1 MIYFFLAAVCGI
13 NLYNWWKLRD
23 AFLHQ
28 SLWGSALLLIAFLAL
43 AMMPVWI
50 RVLFRGRGNAPDWLE
65 QLAWVWLAWA
75 FWLTSVFLALELWNL
90 VTLSIWNFRVGR
102 SAVSPTELKSLA
114 LSPAATVAVA
124 VGAVL
129 LATAWGIIEA
139 RAVNVKHLSVTSDK
153 IPEHADGFRI
163 LLISDLHIGPALD
176 QNRLQRIIRRARE
189 ASADLVLSAGDLV
202 DGKAPR
208 EQDMARQLAEV
219 TAAFGKIACVGNHD
233 VYTGV
238 DDARQLHQAAGFELL
253 ENSGTW
259 ATDWLWVA
267 GPVDPAFYHRNAATP
282 GGNAAADNLLPPT
295 PMPEN
300 TFTILLKHRP
310 DPEPES
316 RPAFDL
322 QLSGHTHGG
331 QIFPFNLLVRLHHR
345 WKTGHLYQLP
355 TGTAFYISRG
365 TGTWGPPFRLFAPPE
380 LTLITLKRP

>member
-139 RAVNVKHLSVTSDK
+139 RAVNVKHLSVTSD
-153 IPEHADGFRI
+153 
-163 LLISDLHIGPALD
+163 
-176 QNRLQRIIRRARE
+176 
-189 ASADLVLSAGDLV
+189 
-202 DGKAPR
+202 
-208 EQDMARQLAEV
+208 
-219 TAAFGKIACVGNHD
+219 
-233 VYTGV
+233 
-238 DDARQLHQAAGFELL
+238 
-253 ENSGTW
+253 
-259 ATDWLWVA
+259 
-267 GPVDPAFYHRNAATP
+267 
-282 GGNAAADNLLPPT
+282 
-295 PMPEN
+295 
-300 TFTILLKHRP
+300 
-310 DPEPES
+310 
-316 RPAFDL
+316 
-322 QLSGHTHGG
+322 
-331 QIFPFNLLVRLHHR
+331 
-345 WKTGHLYQLP
+345 
-355 TGTAFYISRG
+355 
-365 TGTWGPPFRLFAPPE
+365 
-380 LTLITLKRP
+380 